1 MRDLHWAW
9 PVLSRALVLSALG
22 CCVGSE
28 AQAQALPTRPAP
40 LPATGRSVVS
50 NEDSTAVVQNPANVA
65 FLPGAELRFTGSF
78 LNEDV
83 STLEQGY
90 ALGFASST
98 PSIPLGVGVRF
109 DWLDPPVAAANERFG
124 QDVRYQF
131 LTLAFAL
138 GGPSA
143 SLGFSWQRSFSNS
156 SLVHGLSGWTAALS
170 SRPSN
175 YAGFALLAKNFD
187 EPTSDAGLTLDR
199 SYVVALA
206 LRPLG
211 SRAIEVGLEAEHV
224 SSAPGYWVPRATL
237 GVDIPY
243 LGRARGEF
251 SVNDPGEEVLA
262 EPSYA
267 FGVNLALWGNAM
279 GGSIELG
286 GGAGWGS
293 AMGDAVDGVPSLHAE
308 LAFRGWREPTG
319 AEMADYALRVRIEET
334 PDPREHVALLR
345 RLWEV
350 AENEPA
356 IRAVVVELR
365 ASPAGSLAHT
375 EELRDAI
382 RLLQARGKA
391 VLCHLESGGTAALYL
406 CSAADR
412 LLVSRGGG
420 LPFAGLKMRY
430 LHLKDLLD
438 KLHVRA
444 DFVRIGDHKSAP
456 EQYTEAEA
464 TAPTRADRIDLLQ
477 RFEAAFSG
485 AVARDRKLDVA
496 RFREVL
502 ATGPFSAPEALKAG
516 LVDAIVYEDELESQV
531 QTLTG
536 LGLPLLDDRRA
547 RVARKYF
554 GPQRKLAVVY
564 VDQGELVDGR
574 SRIYPL
580 IGMESVGSF
589 TLVETLEQVRNDPSV
604 GAVVLRVESPGG
616 SSLAAD
622 AIWRAVELTNRVKPV
637 VVSMGGVAA
646 SGGYY
651 VAAPTRRVFANPSTL
666 TGSIGVYYGKA
677 DASELL
683 KRLGITVEVY
693 KTSPAAD
700 ADAFY
705 RPFSTDERERYRQK
719 LEQFY
724 ELFLE
729 RVASGRKLDRKAV
742 HEVAQGRVWTGAQA
756 QERGLVDEVGGL
768 RQAIAHAR
776 ALGRLPA
783 HAPVVELPE
792 RESSLL
798 GRILG
803 VEGVR
808 AAELPGLP
816 GQLRELAVALTPF
829 TLHSASDPLMRLELV
844 VLGD

>member
-1 MRDLHWAW
+1 MRRLYRGW
-9 PVLSRALVLSALG
+9 PALPLAVVMGSIG
-22 CCVGSE
+22 CFLGSE
-28 AQAQALPTRPAP
+28 ALAQSLPTRPAP

-65 FLPGAELRFTGSF
+65 LLPGSELRFTGAF
-78 LNEDV
+78 LDEDAEV
-83 STLEQGY
+83 LEQGY
-90 ALGFASST
+90 ALGFGASA
-98 PSIPLGVGVRF
+98 PDFPLGVGMRF
-109 DWLDPPVAAANERFG
+109 DWIDPPAAAVDERFG
-124 QDVRYQF
+124 QQVRYQF

-138 GGPSA
+138 GGPTA
-143 SLGFSWQRSFSNS
+143 SLGFSWQRSFSNT
-156 SLVHGLSGWTAALS
+156 SLVHGLSGWTAALT

-175 YAGFALLAKNFD
+175 YAGFSLLAKNFD

-206 LRPLG
+206 LRPFG
-211 SRAIEVGLEAEHV
+211 SRAVEVGLEAEHV
-224 SSAPGYWVPRATL
+224 SSAPGYWVPRATV

-243 LGRARGEF
+243 VGRARGEF
-251 SVNDPGEEVLA
+251 SINDPGEEVLA

-319 AEMADYALRVRIEET
+319 AEMAGYALRVRIEET

-345 RLWEV
+345 RLWDV

-356 IRAVVVELR
+356 VRAVVLELR
-365 ASPAGSLAHT
+365 TSPGGTLAHV
-375 EELRDAI
+375 EELRDAF

-391 VLCHLESGGTAALYL
+391 VLCHLESGSSAALYL

-412 LLVSRGGG
+412 LLVARGGG
-420 LPFAGLKMRY
+420 LPFAGLRMRY

-444 DFVRIGDHKSAP
+444 DFIRIGDHKSAP

-477 RFEAAFSG
+477 QLEAAFSG
-485 AVARDRKLDVA
+485 AVASDRKLGVA

-516 LVDAIVYEDELESQV
+516 LVDGIVYEDELEAQV
-531 QTLTG
+531 RTLTG
-536 LGLPLLDDRRA
+536 LELPLLDDRRA
-547 RVARKYF
+547 RVASKYF
-554 GPQRKLAVVY
+554 GPERKLAVVY
-564 VDQGELVDGR
+564 LDQGELVDGR
-574 SRIYPL
+574 SRIYPFV
-580 IGMESVGSF
+580 GMESVGSF

-604 GAVVLRVESPGG
+604 GAVVLRIESPGG

-622 AIWRAVELTNRVKPV
+622 AIWRAVALTNQVKPV

-651 VAAPTRRVFANPSTL
+651 IAAPARHIFANPSTL

-683 KRLGITVEVY
+683 KRLGVTVEVY

-705 RPFSTDERERYRQK
+705 RPFSTPERVRYRQK

-724 ELFLE
+724 DLFLE
-729 RVASGRKLDRKAV
+729 RVASGRKLERKAV
-742 HEVAQGRVWTGAQA
+742 HDVAQGRVWTGTQA
-756 QERGLVDEVGGL
+756 QQRGLVDEVGGL
-768 RQAIAHAR
+768 RQALAHAR
-776 ALGRLPA
+776 ALARLPT

-792 RESSLL
+792 RESSLVGRLL
-798 GRILG
+798 GI
-803 VEGVR
+803 EGVR
-808 AAELPGLP
+808 AEQLPGLP
-816 GQLRELAVALTPF
+816 AQLRELAVALTPF
-829 TLHSASDPLMRLELV
+829 TLHSATDPLMRLELV
-844 VLGD
+844 VLGE